1 MSRSAFSLSI
11 ICFAS
16 AQAIFFGQSQEPPFN
31 MGLILL
37 LVALIALMHAH
48 LTPWDRLQKTAWLFL
63 VFAIGFGW
71 AQFMTLAQLR
81 GTGQPPVASG
91 EQNVQAIVKWSEWRS
106 RGSLVDVELR
116 DETGRAYGVRL
127 YGKQDMAA
135 QLLPGCA
142 VNLTADLSPLPLP
155 SVIGGYDPR
164 FVAWFE
170 GRRGQGFIR
179 EVQAHD
185 CSIRPNLKQRVAR
198 WRLAIAVHYR
208 AAMSPDSGPVAAALI
223 TGVRGAI
230 NKPVREAFRQS
241 GLAHMLAISGLH
253 MALFAGSLYALLRY
267 GAALWPRLVLRYD
280 VRKPSA
286 IIALMAATGYLFLS
300 GASFATQRA
309 YIMLAI
315 FFLAVLLDRPAI
327 TMRNVLW
334 AIVFVLLIQ
343 PQAVVQV
350 GFQMS
355 FAAVMALVSAYEIW
369 QRRDRFYMRLADM
382 SPRQRAVHYARRY
395 GAALFVTSAIA
406 GTVTGVVAILHFY
419 RIGVMGLPAN
429 LLAMP
434 IFGTLIMPMAP
445 LSLLAWP
452 LGGDGP
458 FIAIMQTG
466 ISAII
471 GLAQWLTGFNGAVR
485 HFGAS
490 PDWVL
495 PVMAVGFVYLCLRN
509 GRWRLLGLLPV
520 CIGLL
525 AIGNGERPLL
535 HFIGRDLIVANDHA
549 GDLHVLR
556 NRQSDFALRRVA
568 AFHGLPKPPDMDC
581 EKGCGLLGHDRRV
594 VAYLTSPKRLTVACR
609 NSDIVTL
616 PFATAKYPCAA
627 MLIDET
633 FLQRDTPMQIIA
645 RGRHLHIKKAAD
657 GRLWQK

>member
-11 ICFAS
+11 ICFAV
-16 AQAIFFGQSQEPPFN
+16 ACAVLFGQTHEPPVN
-31 MGLILL
+31 MGLIIFLL
-37 LVALIALMHAH
+37 SVLGLMHAY
-48 LTPWDRLQKTAWLFL
+48 LTPWLRLQKFAWLCV
-63 VFAIGFGW
+63 VFAVGFGW
-71 AQFMTLAQLR
+71 AQFMTLAQYR
-81 GTGQPPVASG
+81 GAGQPPVLTG
-91 EQNVQAIVKWSEWRS
+91 EQSLQAIVKWSEWRP
-106 RGSLVDVELR
+106 RGSLIDVEMK
-116 DETGRAYGVRL
+116 DETGRVYGLRL
-127 YGKQDMAA
+127 YGKQAMAA

-142 VNLTADLSPLPLP
+142 VKLTAQVSPLPLP

-179 EVQAHD
+179 DVQARD

-198 WRLAIAVHYR
+198 WRLAIAAHYR
-208 AAMSPDSGPVAAALI
+208 AVMSPDSGPVAAALI

-230 NKPVREAFRQS
+230 GKPVRDAFRQS

-267 GAALWPRLVLRYD
+267 GAALWPRLVLRHD

-286 IIALMAATGYLFLS
+286 IIALAAATGYLFLS

-334 AIVFVLLIQ
+334 AIVFVLAIQ

-369 QRRDRFYMRLADM
+369 QRRDRFYIRLADM
-382 SPRQRAVHYARRY
+382 SPRQRALHYARRY

-419 RIGVMGLPAN
+419 RIGIMGLPAN

-452 LGGDGP
+452 LSADTP
-458 FIAIMQTG
+458 FIALMQAG
-466 ISAII
+466 ISGII
-471 GLAQWLTGFNGAVR
+471 GLAQWLTGFDGAVR
-485 HFGAS
+485 HVGAS
-490 PDWVL
+490 PAWVL
-495 PVMAVGFVYLCLRN
+495 PVMACGFVYLCLRR
-509 GRWRLLGLLPV
+509 GRWRTLGVLPIV
-520 CIGLL
+520 IGFL

-556 NRQSDFALRRVA
+556 NRQNDFALRRVA
-568 AFHGLPKPPDMDC
+568 AFHGLPQPPDMDC
-581 EKGCGLLGHDRRV
+581 AKGCGLLGHDRRV

-609 NSDIVTL
+609 NSDIVIL

-633 FLQRDTPMQIIA
+633 FMQRDTPMQIIA
-645 RGRHLHIKKAAD
+645 RGRHLHIKKAAN